1 MSNDSTAGIS
11 TDMNLLGYITWLWQ
25 AAEGVRRRIALQAL
39 IGLVH
44 VAISLFY
51 VWTSKQLVDIATSR
65 IEGNMYLYIAMMV
78 ACIGSQILLSAAV
91 SRMEVETE
99 MDMKNRLR
107 FKMFSHIMDCRWSG
121 SGKMHTG
128 DVMNRLLEDVDSIA
142 NTISVIVPQTIVTC
156 VQFVSALTFLA
167 IMDYRLAMVVTLI
180 LPAFMLFG
188 RLYARRI
195 RGYTKQIRDM
205 DSNVQTH
212 IQEYMHHRTL
222 VASMEYTQH
231 VVEDLELMQSDLRE
245 KVMRRTHFTLFS
257 RKMMQTGFSAGYMAA
272 FVWGVFSLRK
282 GAGYGT
288 MTAFMQLAGQVQR
301 PLMEL
306 SRQLPSFIHITTS
319 VDRLAAIAALPKEE
333 QGEAADLGSE
343 VGLAMH
349 DVKFSYDD
357 GVAVMDGF
365 SYDFAPHSITA
376 VVGRTGVGK
385 STLMRMILG
394 LISPH
399 QGSVTFYNN
408 KEQAV
413 ASALTRCNVAYVP
426 QGNSLISGTI
436 RSNLLLGDPN
446 AGDEQMYEVLRMAV
460 ADFVFD
466 LPQGLDTPCSEAG
479 SGFSEGQAQR
489 IAIAR
494 ALLRRG
500 AILLMDEPT
509 SSLDAN
515 TERQLLKN
523 ISDYA
528 AGRTVIIVT
537 HRPLPEGYATGTVNL
552 DMM

>member
-1 MSNDSTAGIS
+1 MG
-11 TDMNLLGYITWLWQ
+11 LKGYIIWLWR
-25 AAEGVRRRIALQAL
+25 AAEGVRRRIALQAVVGML
-39 IGLVH
+39 H

-65 IEGNMYLYIAMMV
+65 VEGNMYVFIALML

-99 MDMKNRLR
+99 IDMKNRLR
-107 FKMFSHIMDCRWSG
+107 YRFFSHIMDCRWSG
-121 SGKMHTG
+121 GGKMHTG
-128 DVMNRLLEDVDSIA
+128 DVMNRLLADVDSIA
-142 NTISVIVPQTIVTC
+142 NVISVVVPQTLVTC
-156 VQFVSALTFLA
+156 VQFVAALTFLS
-167 IMDYRLAMVVTLI
+167 ILDYRLALAVTFI
-180 LPAFMLFG
+180 LPGFIVFG
-188 RLYARRI
+188 RLYARRV

-212 IQEYMHHRTL
+212 IQEYMQNKTL
-222 VASMEYTQH
+222 VASMEYTRH
-231 VVEDLELMQSDLRE
+231 VVDDLELMQNDLRE
-245 KVMRRTHFTLFS
+245 KVMHRTHFTLFS
-257 RKMMQTGFSAGYMAA
+257 RKMMQAGFSAGYMSA
-272 FVWGVFSLRK
+272 FVWGVFSLRQ

-333 QGEAADLGSE
+333 RGASADLGSE
-343 VGLAMH
+343 VGLEMR
-349 DVKFSYDD
+349 DVTFSYED
-357 GVAVMDGF
+357 GAPVMDNF
-365 SYDFAPHSITA
+365 SYDFRPQSITA

-394 LISPH
+394 LISPK
-399 QGSVTFYNN
+399 QGGVTFYNN
-408 KEQAV
+408 KERVA

-436 RSNLLLGDPN
+436 RSNLLLGDPS
-446 AGDEQMYEVLRMAV
+446 ASEERMREVLRTAV

-466 LPQGLDTPCSEAG
+466 LPEGLDTPCSEAG
-479 SGFSEGQAQR
+479 VGLSEGQAQR

-509 SSLDAN
+509 SSLDAS
-515 TERQLLKN
+515 TEHRLLHN
-523 ISDYA
+523 LSREML
-528 AGRTVIIVT
+528 GRTVIIVT
-537 HRPLPEGYATGTVNL
+537 HRPLPDGYATGIVNL
-552 DMM
+552 DRRE

>member
-1 MSNDSTAGIS
+1 MS
-11 TDMNLLGYITWLWQ
+11 LKGYVVWLWR
-25 AAEGVRRRIALQAL
+25 AAEGVRRRIALQTVV
-39 IGLVH
+39 GLVH

-65 IEGNMYLYIAMMV
+65 IEGNMYLFIALMV

-99 MDMKNRLR
+99 IDMKNRLR
-107 FKMFSHIMDCRWSG
+107 FRFFSHIMDCRWSG
-121 SGKMHTG
+121 SGGMHSG
-128 DVMNRLLEDVDSIA
+128 DVMNRLLDDVDSIA
-142 NTISVIVPQTIVTC
+142 NTISVVVPQSIVTTI
-156 VQFVSALTFLA
+156 QFISALTFLS
-167 IMDYRLAMVVTLI
+167 ILDYRLALVVTLI

-212 IQEYMHHRTL
+212 IQEYMQHRTL

-231 VVEDLELMQSDLRE
+231 VVEDLELMQNDLRE
-245 KVMRRTHFTLFS
+245 KIMHRTHFTLFS

-272 FVWGVFSLRK
+272 FVWGVFSLRQ

-333 QGEAADLGSE
+333 HGASANLGED
-343 VGLAMH
+343 VGLEMR
-349 DVKFSYDD
+349 DVTFSYED
-357 GVAVMDGF
+357 GVTVMDDF
-365 SYDFAPHSITA
+365 SFDFKPHSITA

-385 STLMRMILG
+385 STIMRMILG
-394 LISPH
+394 LISPER
-399 QGSVTFYNN
+399 GCVTFYNSEM
-408 KEQAV
+408 KAT

-436 RSNLLLGDPN
+436 RSNLQLGDPT
-446 AGDEQMYEVLRMAV
+446 ASEEQMREVLHIAV

-466 LPQGLDTPCSEAG
+466 LPDGLDTHCSE
-479 SGFSEGQAQR
+479 SGTGLSEGQAQR

-494 ALLRRG
+494 ALLRKG
-500 AILLMDEPT
+500 AVLLMDEPT

-515 TERQLLKN
+515 TEQQLLQN
-523 ISDYA
+523 LADYVS
-528 AGRTVIIVT
+528 GRTVIIVT
-537 HRPLPEGYATGTVNL
+537 HRPLPAGYATGVVNL
-552 DMM
+552 DK

>member
-1 MSNDSTAGIS
+1 
-11 TDMNLLGYITWLWQ
+11 MNLKGYVVWLWR
-25 AAEGVRRRIALQAL
+25 AAEGVRRRIALQTVV
-39 IGLVH
+39 GLVH

-65 IEGNMYLYIAMMV
+65 IEGSLYLFIALMA
-78 ACIGSQILLSAAV
+78 ACIGLQILLSAAV

-99 MDMKNRLR
+99 IDMKNRLR
-107 FKMFSHIMDCRWSG
+107 FRLFSHIMDCRWSG
-121 SGKMHTG
+121 SGGMHSG
-128 DVMNRLLEDVDSIA
+128 DVMNRLLDDVDSIA
-142 NTISVIVPQTIVTC
+142 NTISIVVPQSIVTAI
-156 VQFVSALTFLA
+156 QFISALTFLS
-167 IMDYRLAMVVTLI
+167 ILDYRLALVVTLI

-212 IQEYMHHRTL
+212 IQEYMQHRTL

-231 VVEDLELMQSDLRE
+231 VVEDLELMQNDLRE
-245 KVMRRTHFTLFS
+245 KVMHRTHFTLFS
-257 RKMMQTGFSAGYMAA
+257 RKMMQTGFSAGYMSA
-272 FVWGVFSLRK
+272 FVWGVFCLRQ

-333 QGEAADLGSE
+333 HGASANLGED
-343 VGLAMH
+343 VGLEMR
-349 DVKFSYDD
+349 DVKFSYED
-357 GVAVMDGF
+357 GVTVMENF
-365 SYDFAPHSITA
+365 SFDFKPHSITA

-385 STLMRMILG
+385 STIMRLILG
-394 LISPH
+394 LISPER
-399 QGSVTFYNN
+399 GSVTFYNN
-408 KEQAV
+408 DMKAA

-436 RSNLLLGDPN
+436 RSNLLLGDPT
-446 AGDEQMYEVLRMAV
+446 ASEEQMREVLHIAV

-466 LPQGLDTPCSEAG
+466 LPDGLDTLCSEAG
-479 SGFSEGQAQR
+479 AGLSEGQAQR

-494 ALLRRG
+494 ALLRKG
-500 AILLMDEPT
+500 AVLLMDEPT
-509 SSLDAN
+509 SSLDAS
-515 TERQLLKN
+515 TEQQLLHN
-523 ISDYA
+523 LADYA
-528 AGRTVIIVT
+528 SGRTVIIVT
-537 HRPLPEGYATGTVNL
+537 HRPLPAGYATGIVNL
-552 DMM
+552 DK

>member
-1 MSNDSTAGIS
+1 
-11 TDMNLLGYITWLWQ
+11 MNLKGYVVWLWR
-25 AAEGVRRRIALQAL
+25 AAEGVRRRIALQTVV
-39 IGLVH
+39 GLVH

-65 IEGNMYLYIAMMV
+65 IEGSLYLFIALMA
-78 ACIGSQILLSAAV
+78 ACIGLQILLSAAV

-99 MDMKNRLR
+99 IDMKNRLR
-107 FKMFSHIMDCRWSG
+107 FRLFSHIMDCRWSG
-121 SGKMHTG
+121 SGAMHSG
-128 DVMNRLLEDVDSIA
+128 DVMNRLLDDVDSIA
-142 NTISVIVPQTIVTC
+142 NTISIVVPQSIVTAI
-156 VQFVSALTFLA
+156 QFISALTFLS
-167 IMDYRLAMVVTLI
+167 ILDYRLALVVTLI

-212 IQEYMHHRTL
+212 IQEYMQHRTL

-231 VVEDLELMQSDLRE
+231 VVEDLELMQNDLRE
-245 KVMRRTHFTLFS
+245 KVMHRTHFTLFS
-257 RKMMQTGFSAGYMAA
+257 RKMMQTGFSAGYMSA
-272 FVWGVFSLRK
+272 FVWGVFCLRQ

-333 QGEAADLGSE
+333 HGASANLGED
-343 VGLAMH
+343 VGLEMR
-349 DVKFSYDD
+349 DVKFSYED
-357 GVAVMDGF
+357 GVTVMENF
-365 SYDFAPHSITA
+365 SFDFKPHSITA

-385 STLMRMILG
+385 STIMRLILG
-394 LISPH
+394 LISPER
-399 QGSVTFYNN
+399 GSVTFYNN
-408 KEQAV
+408 NMKAA

-436 RSNLLLGDPN
+436 RSNLFLGDPT
-446 AGDEQMYEVLRMAV
+446 ASEEQMREVLHIAV

-466 LPQGLDTPCSEAG
+466 LPDGLDTLCSEAG
-479 SGFSEGQAQR
+479 AGLSEGQAQR

-494 ALLRRG
+494 ALLRKG
-500 AILLMDEPT
+500 AVLLMDEPT
-509 SSLDAN
+509 SSLDAS
-515 TERQLLKN
+515 TEQQLLHN
-523 ISDYA
+523 LADYA
-528 AGRTVIIVT
+528 SGRTVIIVT
-537 HRPLPEGYATGTVNL
+537 HRPLPAGYATGIVNL
-552 DMM
+552 DK